1 MIPMLPFLTT
11 QTFTTWTC
19 CSVPSPISL
28 QYWEFPLIFIGI
40 YAVAF
45 LLVGMIHDQSSV
57 AFMTL
62 LGIMTGSLIAYV
74 AGILNFAVLVLELLL
89 YYVLIWRGDI

>member
-1 MIPMLPFLTT
+1 MIIFNPDFITSTIT
-11 QTFTTWTC
+11 QWVC

-28 QYWEFPLIFIGI
+28 QYWIIPMIFIGT

-45 LLVGMIHDQSSV
+45 LLVGMINDETSV
-57 AFMTL
+57 PFMTL
-62 LGIMTGSLIAYV
+62 LGLMTGSLVAFV
-74 AGILNFAVLVLELLL
+74 AGILSFPILVLELLL